1 MRTAILFASL
11 CCVAGC
17 SGGNTGR
24 EPDEYTGCSTDETW
38 RTFEDQEPTATVSD
52 AMAALVTKPAA
63 GASVSASSQLVIA
76 WQQDANDVGMPGGN
90 IAATDSTCV
99 TQYNQGS
106 LGTLHLPPI
115 SGDAYDLQFVVDGS
129 VAWRVITTLQ
139 EWGSPPGR
147 LDAWKGKTVTLK
159 MWHMAVLRNDVK
171 QGPFIAT
178 TPFSFSVGP

>member
-1 MRTAILFASL
+1 MKTIVLIGAILL
-11 CCVAGC
+11 GGC
-17 SGGNTGR
+17 SSPNVGR
-24 EPDEYTGCSTDETW
+24 EPDETTGCATDETW
-38 RTFEDQEPTATVSD
+38 RTFQDQEPAATVSD
-52 AMAALVTKPAA
+52 AMAPLITMPAA
-63 GASVSASSQLVIA
+63 GASVSASAQLVIA

-90 IAATDSTCV
+90 IAATDTTCA
-99 TQYNQGS
+99 TQYNTGA
-106 LGTLHLPPI
+106 LGPLHLPPI
-115 SGDAYDLQFVVDGS
+115 SGDAYDLQFIVGGS

-159 MWHMAVLRNDVK
+159 IWHMAVLRNDVK